1 MPYQLTEFQYQTYF
15 PSQDIKQDV
24 LLNSCLGIDD
34 VTYFKI
40 NFNYLLEQWIIGGR
54 DRGEVFKF
62 DYPENEK
69 SFWDETRP

>member
-40 NFNYLLEQWIIGGR
+40 NFNYLLEQ
-54 DRGEVFKF
+54 
-62 DYPENEK
+62 
-69 SFWDETRP
+69 